1 MDVKEIWKARYPSF
15 TINSQSP
22 PPPPS
27 PKQPPSAVPPTN
39 KKVPQ
44 EQAGMYSEN
53 NESKLDKK
61 WRVWQVPDKI
71 KPKPENKQI
80 EIDNIQKE
88 EFTEHREIQYNI
100 KNIMKKTRLELKDN
114 QINQDNIMFYSLLYE
129 SHLTYT

>member
-1 MDVKEIWKARYPSF
+1 MG
-15 TINSQSP
+15 
-22 PPPPS
+22 
-27 PKQPPSAVPPTN
+27 
-39 KKVPQ
+39 PQ

-88 EFTEHREIQYNI
+88 EFTEHREIQYDI
-100 KNIMKKTRLELKDN
+100 KNIMKKPRLELKDN
-114 QINQDNIMFYSLLYE
+114 QTNQDNIMKTSENIKNKEVAQISKLE
-129 SHLTYT
+129 EKKKIIQN

>member
-1 MDVKEIWKARYPSF
+1 MG
-15 TINSQSP
+15 
-22 PPPPS
+22 
-27 PKQPPSAVPPTN
+27 
-39 KKVPQ
+39 PQ

-100 KNIMKKTRLELKDN
+100 KNIMKKPRLELKDN
-114 QINQDNIMFYSLLYE
+114 QTNQDDIKKIADTDKIETKKNIADCSSMKTSE
-129 SHLTYT
+129 NIKNKEVDQVSQ